1 MSTKP
6 PADPYIEAQ
15 IARTLRPYAG
25 VAPPAL
31 LQTMREELELA
42 LRTHPVAAGLVG
54 ALRDRGAPLA
64 SAEVPLDTAASEDDN
79 DDQAGKRGGA

>member
-1 MSTKP
+1 MPAKP
-6 PADPYIEAQ
+6 PLDPYIEAQ
-15 IARTLRPYAG
+15 IERTLRPYLG

-64 SAEVPLDTAASEDDN
+64 SAEVPREGADDEDE
-79 DDQAGKRGGA
+79 DQAGEPEGA

>member
-15 IARTLRPYAG
+15 IERTLRPYVG

-64 SAEVPLDTAASEDDN
+64 TADVPRNESAHDD
-79 DDQAGKRGGA
+79 DDQAGKPDHR

>member
-1 MSTKP
+1 MPTKP
-6 PADPYIEAQ
+6 PLDPYIEAQ
-15 IARTLRPYAG
+15 IERTLRPYVG

-42 LRTHPVAAGLVG
+42 LRKHPVAAGLVG

-64 SAEVPLDTAASEDDN
+64 SAEVPRDGAEDDN
-79 DDQAGKRGGA
+79 DDQAGKPGGA

>member
-6 PADPYIEAQ
+6 PLDPYIEAQ
-15 IARTLRPYAG
+15 IERTLRPYVG

-54 ALRDRGAPLA
+54 ALRNRGAPLA
-64 SAEVPLDTAASEDDN
+64 SAEVPRDEAANKDEN
-79 DDQAGKRGGA
+79 DEQTGKPDRG

>member
-1 MSTKP
+1 MPQKP
-6 PADPYIEAQ
+6 PLDPYIEAQ
-15 IARTLRPYAG
+15 IERTLRPFVG

-31 LQTMREELELA
+31 FQTMREELELA

-64 SAEVPLDTAASEDDN
+64 SAEVPREGAASD
-79 DDQAGKRGGA
+79 DDQAGNPEGA